1 MGFSALL
8 LAAAAVKIAIP
19 AFEAERAPSVLILH
33 GPEYYANAF
42 DSLDCATGITVS
54 KLGPVAHTLFTNCDG
69 EPVCL
74 SGIGKNIAVDFLL
87 VGSVVKKEDLYT
99 TDLKLVD
106 VREQVS
112 VPIQRH
118 ADRGVTHSSLY
129 RLRVRP
135 GRDGERHRRVA
146 HVVHPGG
153 ADEGDRPDDAAA
165 TRVPLAVSVL

>member
-87 VGSVVKKEDLYT
+87 VGA
-99 TDLKLVD
+99 
-106 VREQVS
+106 
-112 VPIQRH
+112 H
-118 ADRGVTHSSLY
+118 A
-129 RLRVRP
+129 
-135 GRDGERHRRVA
+135 
-146 HVVHPGG
+146 
-153 ADEGDRPDDAAA
+153 
-165 TRVPLAVSVL
+165 LAVHGLRAISTSSCERPRRTRSA